1 MSIDLEAGGALVT
14 AGLVASEIDGAS
26 ADGKAAGHSP
36 AICANCATP
45 LTGAFCHGCGQKA
58 HVHRSVLHLGEEFLH
73 GLLHFDTKAWRTLPM
88 LAFKPGELTRRY
100 LDGQRTRFVSPLA
113 LFLFMMFLMFF
124 VGSLTNGRGAHDKP
138 SNMQA
143 GLAEL
148 QAEAATARGAVAKA
162 EEALRK
168 AGAEGR
174 DTADLKSDLDDA
186 KDALLQAEKSVKVF
200 DKTTR
205 IVAAGDGKADADGD
219 KLSDAD
225 MIGLK
230 TDIAALDE
238 AFAKANKNPELTK
251 YKMKSAATKYTFL
264 LVPLSMPF
272 LWLMFFWKRGVTM
285 YDHAVFVL
293 YSLSFMALLFVLMFL
308 VKFVGLKWSAA
319 GFIMLAPPLHM
330 FNQLKTTYSLGIGG
344 ALWRTFGLLL
354 SAVIVFV
361 LYLSIILVMTVR

>member
-1 MSIDLEAGGALVT
+1 MSVDIEAGGALVT
-14 AGLVASEIDGAS
+14 AGLVASEIEGDAADGA
-26 ADGKAAGHSP
+26 AASHAP

-45 LTGAFCHGCGQKA
+45 LNGPFCHGCGQKA

-73 GLLHFDTKAWRTLPM
+73 GLLHFDTKAWRTLP
-88 LAFKPGELTRRY
+88 LLVFKPGELTRRY

-124 VGSLTNGRGAHDKP
+124 VGSLTNGRGVHDQA
-138 SNMQA
+138 STMQA
-143 GLAEL
+143 GLAGL
-148 QAEAATARGAVAKA
+148 QAEAATARKAVAGA

-168 AGAEGR
+168 AAAGGG
-174 DTADLKSDLDDA
+174 DTADLKTDLDESKA
-186 KDALLQAEKSVKVF
+186 ALVQAEKSVKVF
-200 DKTTR
+200 DKTTNL
-205 IVAAGDGKADADGD
+205 AAGDARANADSG

-238 AFAKANKNPELTK
+238 AFAKANKNPALTK

-264 LVPLSMPF
+264 LVPLSMFF
-272 LWLMFFWKRGVTM
+272 LWLMFFWKSGVSM
-285 YDHAVFVL
+285 YDHEVFVL
-293 YSLSFMALLFVLMFL
+293 YSLSFMALLFVILFL
-308 VKFVGLKWSAA
+308 LKFVGLKWSVA

-330 FNQLKTTYSLGIGG
+330 FGQLKTSYSLGIAG

-354 SAVIVFV
+354 SAVMVLV
-361 LYLSIILVMTVR
+361 LYLGIILVMTVR

>member
-1 MSIDLEAGGALVT
+1 MNVDLEAGGALVT
-14 AGLVASEIDGAS
+14 AGLVASEIEGGGADGATAS
-26 ADGKAAGHSP
+26 HSP

-45 LTGAFCHGCGQKA
+45 LTGPFCHGCGQKA

-88 LAFKPGELTRRY
+88 LVFKPGELTRRY

-124 VGSLTNGRGAHDKP
+124 VGSLTNGRGAHDKG
-138 SNMQA
+138 STMQA

-148 QAEAATARGAVAKA
+148 QAEAATARTAVVAA

-168 AGAEGR
+168 GGN
-174 DTADLKSDLDDA
+174 TADLKSDLDEA
-186 KDALLQAEKSVKVF
+186 KATLAQAEKSVKVF
-200 DKTTR
+200 DKTSK
-205 IVAAGDGKADADGD
+205 IVAAGEATADADSD

-264 LVPLSMPF
+264 LVPLSMLF
-272 LWLMFFWKRGVTM
+272 VWMMFFWKRGVTM

-293 YSLSFMALLFVLMFL
+293 YSLSFMALLFVTMFVL
-308 VKFVGLKWSAA
+308 KFVGLKWSVA

-330 FNQLKTTYSLGIGG
+330 FNQLKGTYSLGIGG
-344 ALWRTFGLLL
+344 ALWRTFGLLF

-361 LYLSIILVMTVR
+361 LYLSIILILTVR

>member
-1 MSIDLEAGGALVT
+1 MNVDIEAGGALVT

-26 ADGKAAGHSP
+26 ADGAASAHSP

-45 LTGAFCHGCGQKA
+45 LAGPFCHGCGQKA

-73 GLLHFDTKAWRTLPM
+73 GILHFDTKAWRTLPM
-88 LAFKPGELTRRY
+88 LVFKPGELTRRY

-124 VGSLTNGRGAHDKP
+124 VGSLTNGRGAHDKG
-138 SNMQA
+138 SSMQA

-148 QAEAATARGAVAKA
+148 QAEAATARTAVAKA
-162 EEALRK
+162 EEALRTAP
-168 AGAEGR
+168 AGSDPAE
-174 DTADLKSDLDDA
+174 LKSDLEEA
-186 KDALLQAEKSVKVF
+186 KAALVQAEKSVKVF
-200 DKTTR
+200 DKTSK
-205 IVAAGDGKADADGD
+205 IVAAGDGQADADSD
-219 KLSDAD
+219 RLSDTD

-230 TDIAALDE
+230 TDIVALDE

-264 LVPLSMPF
+264 LVPLSMVF
-272 LWLMFFWKRGVTM
+272 LWLMFFWKRGVSM

-293 YSLSFMALLFVLMFL
+293 YSLSFMALLFVIIFL
-308 VKFVGLKWSAA
+308 LKFVGLKWSVA

-330 FNQLKTTYSLGIGG
+330 FNQLKAAYSLGIGG
-344 ALWRTFGLLL
+344 ALWRTFGLMF
-354 SAVIVFV
+354 SAGIVFV

>member
-1 MSIDLEAGGALVT
+1 MNVDIEAGGALVT
-14 AGLVASEIDGAS
+14 AGLVASEIEGGS
-26 ADGKAAGHSP
+26 ADGATASHSP

-45 LTGAFCHGCGQKA
+45 LTGPFCHGCGQKA

-88 LAFKPGELTRRY
+88 LVFKPGELTRRY

-138 SNMQA
+138 SNMKA

-148 QAEAATARGAVAKA
+148 QAEAATARTAVTKA

-168 AGAEGR
+168 AAAEGR
-174 DTADLKSDLDDA
+174 DASVLKSELDEA
-186 KDALLQAEKSVKVF
+186 KETLAEAEKSVKVF
-200 DKTTR
+200 DKTTK
-205 IVAAGDGKADADGD
+205 IVAVADGTADADSD
-219 KLSDAD
+219 KLSEAD

-264 LVPLSMPF
+264 LVPLSMLF
-272 LWLMFFWKRGVTM
+272 VWLMFFWKRGVTM

-293 YSLSFMALLFVLMFL
+293 YSLSFMALLFVVMFL
-308 VKFVGLKWSAA
+308 LKFVGLKWSVA

-330 FNQLKTTYSLGIGG
+330 FNQLKASYSLGIGG
-344 ALWRTFGLLL
+344 ALWRTFGLML
-354 SAVIVFV
+354 SAAIVFV